1 MVDIHKNI
9 IDYNPIR
16 KIKILVVLVDMIADI
31 KKNNKN
37 SSHSHRTVY

>member
-16 KIKILVVLVDMIADI
+16 KIKILVVFDDMIANI
-31 KKNNKN
+31 KKN
-37 SSHSHRTVY
+37 